1 MVHKYKL
8 TYFGIR
14 YRAEPA
20 RLIFAYA
27 GVDYEDRRIEGA
39 EWPALKPKTPFGS
52 LPTLEIDGRKV
63 TLAQSKAI
71 ARYLGNEFNLIPKDH
86 ILAAKADSL
95 VDGHADVFEKIEP
108 YPPEQDPKKKE
119 KIATEIVT
127 PFLDRYEKFLTETGT
142 DYFVTNSITWA
153 DIYLFNYLHN
163 IKNLYPE
170 AFNRYAKLA
179 GFVDKLAQEPKI
191 KAWLDKRPD
200 TPL

>member
-1 MVHKYKL
+1 MAMQM
-8 TYFGIR
+8 F
-14 YRAEPA
+14 
-20 RLIFAYA
+20 
-27 GVDYEDRRIEGA
+27 
-39 EWPALKPKTPFGS
+39 
-52 LPTLEIDGRKV
+52 
-63 TLAQSKAI
+63 SK
-71 ARYLGNEFNLIPKDH
+71 
-86 ILAAKADSL
+86 
-95 VDGHADVFEKIEP
+95 KIEP
-108 YPPEQDPKKKE
+108 YPPEQDLKKKE

-170 AFNRYAKLA
+170 TFNRYAKLV
-179 GFVDKLAQEPKI
+179 GFVNKLAQEPKI